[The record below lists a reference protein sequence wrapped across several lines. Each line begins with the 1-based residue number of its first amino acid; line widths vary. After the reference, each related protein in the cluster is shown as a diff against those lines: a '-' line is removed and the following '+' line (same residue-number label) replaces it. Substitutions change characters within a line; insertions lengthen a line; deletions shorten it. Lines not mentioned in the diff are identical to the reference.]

1 MIRKYCP
8 GVEVKSSLVD
18 NVYSEHLK
26 LVSVPRTSA
35 RNFVL
40 KEVSSVPGYGV
51 EEHKTVNVH
60 GADINFR
67 VGPEGIALHDCKG
80 NTDRM

>member
-1 MIRKYCP
+1 M
-8 GVEVKSSLVD
+8 
-18 NVYSEHLK
+18 
-26 LVSVPRTSA
+26 PRTSA